1 MPETNYQRQYL
12 RYSRYFRQLTGAYRD
27 TPALRASLEF
37 LLTLFTISFFALFAL
52 RPTINT
58 IAELWANI
66 NSQRQIKTR
75 LEQKIR
81 DLAVSQEIW
90 KTEQKR
96 METLDRALPKNPGPD
111 TYIKQIEG
119 LAASRGLGISFL
131 KVDEVALRGEVEKQ
145 GEKKTKGQKTETIS
159 VSLLLSGSYAPL
171 LGFLEDLE
179 NLRRVTDTTSVS
191 FTTTKGVIPG
201 QTVILLTVANEV
213 PYYKGGKK

>member
-12 RYSRYFRQLTGAYRD
+12 RYSRYFRQLTDAYRGA
-27 TPALRASLEF
+27 PALRASLEF
-37 LLTLFTISFFALFAL
+37 LLTLFAISFFALFAL
-52 RPTINT
+52 RPTTNT

-66 NSQRQIKTR
+66 NSQRQIKAR

-81 DLAVSQEIW
+81 DLTVSQEIW

-96 METLDRALPKNPGPD
+96 METLDQALPKNPGPD
-111 TYIKQIEG
+111 AYIKQIEG

-131 KVDEVALRGEVEKQ
+131 KVDEVALRGEIEKQ

-159 VSLLLSGSYAPL
+159 VSLSLSGVYTAL

-179 NLRRVTDTTSVS
+179 NLRRPTDTTSIS
-191 FTTTKGVIPG
+191 LTTTKGVNPG

>member
-1 MPETNYQRQYL
+1 MPETNYQRPYLQY
-12 RYSRYFRQLTGAYRD
+12 RRYFRQLTDAYRG

-66 NSQRQIKTR
+66 NSQKEIKGR

-96 METLDRALPKNPGPD
+96 IETLDQALPKNPGPD

-145 GEKKTKGQKTETIS
+145 GEQKIKKGKTEIIS
-159 VSLLLSGSYAPL
+159 VSLSLSGAYTAL

-179 NLRRVTDTTSVS
+179 NLRRPTETVS
-191 FTTTKGVIPG
+191 LSFSTTKGVNPG

>member
-1 MPETNYQRQYL
+1 MPETNYQRPYLQY
-12 RYSRYFRQLTGAYRD
+12 RRYFRQLTDAYAK

-37 LLTLFTISFFALFAL
+37 LLTLFAISFFALFAL

-66 NSQRQIKTR
+66 NSQKEIKGR

-96 METLDRALPKNPGPD
+96 MEILDQALPKTPRPD
-111 TYIKQIEG
+111 GYIKQIES
-119 LAASRGLGISFL
+119 LASGRGLVLSFL

-145 GEKKTKGQKTETIS
+145 GEKKTKGQKTEIIA
-159 VSLLLSGSYAPL
+159 VSLSLSGAYTAL

-179 NLRRVTDTTSVS
+179 NLRRPTDTVS
-191 FTTTKGVIPG
+191 FSFSTTKGLAPG
-201 QTVILLTVANEV
+201 QTVILLTVANEA